1 MTAKDALRVA
11 LALALWKSPG
21 AAPAQQQ
28 SSEVGQWVLRAI
40 AAHSSA
46 SGTAGRDVSG
56 PEDVGMQGEAAA
68 EAVGAPAG
76 VHSGTAEGTKVSD
89 VGRGAAA
96 EQGGQAGDA
105 FARQKQVESEQKA
118 AAERERIL
126 RRKEEGDKAAAVE
139 FSRSLPVAQV
149 RVLAA
154 AMSGA
159 EQRASPVPPYVLSAF
174 QERAGFV

>member
-56 PEDVGMQGEAAA
+56 PEHVGMQGEAAA
-68 EAVGAPAG
+68 EAVGAPVG

-89 VGRGAAA
+89 AGRGAAA
-96 EQGGQAGDA
+96 EQGGEAGDA
-105 FARQKQVESEQKA
+105 FARQKQVESEQRA

-126 RRKEEGDKAAAVE
+126 RKEEGDKAAAVE